1 MNAARRKRIDQS
13 IEFIIKQTEE
23 VESITE
29 EEQEAIDNI
38 PENLQGSARYGEMEE
53 AISHLEAVI
62 RSLDD
67 ALDVLQYELSRRAT
81 VPSVKSTKKTLGEI
95 IKEQGLLI
103 KIEEE
108 F

>member
-23 VESITE
+23 VESIME

-53 AISHLEAVI
+53 AIF
-62 RSLDD
+62 
-67 ALDVLQYELSRRAT
+67 
-81 VPSVKSTKKTLGEI
+81 
-95 IKEQGLLI
+95 LI
-103 KIEEE
+103 
-108 F
+108 